1 MPSIGRIR
9 FTNHLGDTIEFSDE
23 TGVLLGDSELFSYER
38 KYSSSEIVYESLEV
52 PPRSIPVDILFTGDV
67 PNARSRFYEVVDMD
81 ALEKKPG
88 TLKIGDCYMEGIF
101 IDSSNRNF
109 EGKGEMIREMQ
120 FLAQKPIWRRD
131 MVKLFDVSETKP
143 AIINE
148 SFKSAPVTIELWGA
162 AEDATIAIGDNT
174 YQVYHAIP
182 EGGRLVIDGFN
193 KTATVI
199 AADGTETNVLDD
211 RQGLQVKGSS
221 YYLFEEIPRGHSEV
235 TWNPHNKL
243 RITIHETRME
253 VKLNE

>member
-9 FTNHLGDTIEFSDE
+9 YTNHLGETIEFSDD

-38 KYSSSEIVYESLEV
+38 KYSESENVYQSLEV
-52 PPRSIPVDILFTGDV
+52 KPRAFATSILFTGDV
-67 PNARSRFYEVVDMD
+67 ENARSRFYEVVDID
-81 ALEKKPG
+81 ALAQVPG
-88 TLKIGDCYMEGIF
+88 TLKIGDCYMEGMF
-101 IDSSNRNF
+101 INSSNSHF
-109 EGKGEMIREMQ
+109 EAKGEMIREMS

-131 MVKLFDVSETKP
+131 MVKLFDTNETKP

-162 AEDATIAIGDNT
+162 ADSATVAIGENT
-174 YQVYHAIP
+174 YQVYHEIP
-182 EGGRLVIDGFN
+182 EGGRLVINGFN

-211 RQGLQVKGSS
+211 RQGLQVKGSG
-221 YYLFEEIPRGHSEV
+221 YYLFEEIPKGWSEV

-253 VKLNE
+253 VKLQ